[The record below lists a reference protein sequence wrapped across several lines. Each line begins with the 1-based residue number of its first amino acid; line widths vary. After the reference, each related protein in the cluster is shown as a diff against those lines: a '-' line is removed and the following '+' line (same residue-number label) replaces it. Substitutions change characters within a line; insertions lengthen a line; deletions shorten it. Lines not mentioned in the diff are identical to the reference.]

1 MESFIPKHYSE
12 YADLNVRCCNGCK
25 ECAPGNSN
33 FLRYRLKKI
42 VEIFLDKIC
51 KVTDDTAVR
60 SLGNATFTV
69 ESVE

>member
-1 MESFIPKHYSE
+1 M
-12 YADLNVRCCNGCK
+12 NVRYCNGCK

-33 FLRYRLKKI
+33 FLRYRPKKLF
-42 VEIFLDKIC
+42 EIFLDKIY

-60 SLGNATFTV
+60 SLGNATFII